1 MRNRWGILAIL
12 LLVRLVMP
20 LQFQSVGAMAP
31 LLGSNFGMSLADIG
45 LLIGLYFAPGVALAL
60 GGSRLGQQFVDKQTA
75 LAGLMLTLIGELVT
89 NYQLPTP
96 HNIIYLDPLEP
107 EYRELSGAARARE
120 EG

>member
-1 MRNRWGILAIL
+1 MRHRWGILAIL
-12 LLVRLVMP
+12 LFIRLAMP

-31 LLGSNFGMSLADIG
+31 LLGSNFGISLADIG
-45 LLIGLYFAPGVALAL
+45 LVIGFSHAARGAGAWWQQTW
-60 GGSRLGQQFVDKQTA
+60 QQFGDKQTA